1 MEVIHSWHVPNYGD
15 VTGMVPYPGDVLEQA
30 AAEVMAG
37 VLAAVADDAAGVTV
51 TSRIEQGLAAPTLI
65 EASRDADML
74 VVGRR
79 GHGGFLGLVMG
90 SVAQSVAGHAHCPVT
105 VVPTE

>member
-1 MEVIHSWHVPNYGD
+1 MVVI
-15 VTGMVPYPGDVLEQA
+15 A
-30 AAEVMAG
+30 AS
-37 VLAAVADDAAGVTV
+37 LSHWFRNTRRFADERFEND
-51 TSRIEQGLAAPTLI
+51 
-65 EASRDADML
+65 
-74 VVGRR
+74 RR